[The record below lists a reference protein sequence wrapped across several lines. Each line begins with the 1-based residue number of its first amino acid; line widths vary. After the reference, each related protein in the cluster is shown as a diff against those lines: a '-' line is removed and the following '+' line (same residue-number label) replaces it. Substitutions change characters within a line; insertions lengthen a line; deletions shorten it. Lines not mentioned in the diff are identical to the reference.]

1 MKKRL
6 LSGLLAAVLVLGL
19 APAALAAAPAEDE
32 AAQVLAALDIMVGDS
47 DGNLEL
53 GRAVTRAEFT
63 KMAVA
68 ASTSRDAVGDTVP
81 VKPYPDVPQTY
92 WAAPW
97 IKAAVDLGLVQ
108 GDLRGYFNPTQTITL
123 AEGVTIVLR
132 LLGYPDSAFTGVWPS
147 GQMAQYKALK
157 LNEGVSCAANDAMTR
172 RDALY
177 LFYNLLITKNTSG
190 VYHLNVLEPA
200 RNLVS
205 QTGTLDRVALVNSAM
220 EGPVVA
226 GSGWQSQVPFDVSGA
241 RVYRSG
247 SLSALSAIRDQDVV
261 YWSKSM
267 RTVWAYTNQVTGTYQ
282 AASPSASAP
291 TAVTVAGKSYAIET
305 ASAAFALSDLGE
317 YRVGDTITLLLGRDG
332 GVAAVS
338 GGAPEGT
345 LLYGVVTAIADAAY
359 DDGAGGAY
367 TARTATVTAVGA
379 DAEGEAA

>member
-177 LFYNLLITKNTSG
+177 LFYNAGPGGPCQLRHGGPRGGRERLA
-190 VYHLNVLEPA
+190 EP
-200 RNLVS
+200 
-205 QTGTLDRVALVNSAM
+205 GALRR
-220 EGPVVA
+220 ERRQGLPLREPVRPVRHP
-226 GSGWQSQVPFDVSGA
+226 GSGRGVLVQIHAHRLGLYQSGHRHLSG
-241 RVYRSG
+241 G
-247 SLSALSAIRDQDVV
+247 LAL
-261 YWSKSM
+261 
-267 RTVWAYTNQVTGTYQ
+267 
-282 AASPSASAP
+282 
-291 TAVTVAGKSYAIET
+291 
-305 ASAAFALSDLGE
+305 
-317 YRVGDTITLLLGRDG
+317 RVGPHGGDG
-332 GVAAVS
+332 G
-338 GGAPEGT
+338 
-345 LLYGVVTAIADAAY
+345 
-359 DDGAGGAY
+359 
-367 TARTATVTAVGA
+367 
-379 DAEGEAA
+379 GEELRHRDRFRRLCPV